1 MNKIPK
7 LTTAILLALAS
18 TTCNALADT
27 TLKVSATPA
36 IFKPMFETFAKDFEA
51 IHPDI
56 KISLEV
62 PAGDQEDMI
71 QDLLRK
77 SLVNNLPD
85 VTFQG
90 YNFIQT
96 VVARD
101 LAMPLDALLAADAEA
116 VEAGISP
123 NVTASAA
130 VNGKTYGVGVAY
142 SFLVVY
148 YNADLVKAAIGN
160 AKFPE
165 TWDGLLSLAKTIKQQ
180 NGDTL
185 GAYIR
190 PDSWVLQAL
199 VNGAGGVLADPKT
212 NAPLLAGKEGQDAFA
227 LIEKFGQA
235 GQAAIPM
242 STDQARQAF
251 AAGKIG
257 FMTDASSILSRLDK
271 ESAGKFKLGVA
282 RFPIPAEGTIP
293 AAGIAG
299 MMLTKDAE
307 RQKVAWQFLKFLV
320 GPTGQVD
327 VVNNTSYVPT
337 NANAIKS
344 SPELQAALAKQP
356 KMQAAIETVPF
367 ASAWY
372 AFQGANTAR
381 IDKEINDAMESVV
394 TLRKPPQPALEA
406 LKVRIEELQ
415 K

>member
-1 MNKIPK
+1 MKQIPK
-7 LTTAILLALAS
+7 LASTILLALAA
-18 TTCNALADT
+18 TTCNALAGT
-27 TLKVSATPA
+27 TLTVSATPA
-36 IFKPMFETFAKDFEA
+36 IFKPMFESFAKDFEA
-51 IHPDI
+51 AHPDI

-77 SLVNNLPD
+77 SLVGNVPD

-101 LAMPLDALLAADAEA
+101 LAQPLDDLIAADAEA

-123 NVTASAA
+123 NVTASAQI
-130 VNGKTYGVGVAY
+130 NGKTYGFGVAY

-148 YNADLVKAAIGN
+148 YNADLVKAATGE

-165 TWDGLLSLAKTIKQQ
+165 TWDGLLDLAKAIKAQRSD
-180 NGDTL
+180 NL
-185 GAYIR
+185 GGYIR

-199 VNGAGGVLADPKT
+199 VNGAGGALADAKA
-212 NAPLLAGKEGQDAFA
+212 NAPQFAGKEGQAAFA
-227 LIEKFGQA
+227 LLEKFGQA
-235 GQAAIPM
+235 GQATTPM

-257 FMTDASSILSRLDK
+257 FMTDASSILSRLEK
-271 ESAGKFKLGVA
+271 ESAGKFTLGVA
-282 RFPIPAEGTIP
+282 RFPIPAKGTIP

-299 MMLTKDAE
+299 LMLTKDAE
-307 RQKVAWQFLKFLV
+307 RQKAAWQFLKFLV
-320 GPTGQVD
+320 GPKGQVD
-327 VVNNTSYVPT
+327 VVANTSYVPT
-337 NANAIKS
+337 NANAIKDS
-344 SPELQAALAKQP
+344 QELQAALARQP
-356 KMQAAIETVPF
+356 KMQAAIDTVPF

-372 AFQGANTAR
+372 AFPGANTAR

-394 TLRKPPQPALEA
+394 TLRKAPDPALQA
-406 LKVRIEELQ
+406 LKSRVEELQ